1 MKFGKPVAAAVLV
14 AFSFASCSTTVRFRS
29 NAPDATLRIDGRYYG
44 TVPTKVRLS
53 NFLLNLYEVE
63 VEAEG
68 YEPYE
73 GPLDKE
79 FKLGPALFFWLYFVP
94 LLWSYGP
101 RDDQYFVLEPRSA
114 SPARTAGAAP
124 EPESPIPEVP
134 AAAKADPNPKGR
146 SDGRLSLAV
155 LEFKID
161 PGAETAGLGG
171 RDLALLM
178 ETYVSAD
185 ERFELKDRLYLKE
198 LIEEKEL
205 QATDLFDPAF
215 AGSLG
220 SLRGP
225 RRILI
230 GQAKKLGDGLTIFVK
245 VVDVESGTQSRVF
258 ERSDIL
264 VGSRGVNSLKEAL
277 REIAAEISA
286 YYRGRA

>member
-1 MKFGKPVAAAVLV
+1 MKFGKTVAAAVLV
-14 AFSFASCSTTVRFRS
+14 AFSFASCSTTVRFRA

-114 SPARTAGAAP
+114 SPARTAGAVPVPDP
-124 EPESPIPEVP
+124 EAP
-134 AAAKADPNPKGR
+134 AAAPARPSPDQGSR
-146 SDGRLSLAV
+146 RDGRLSLAV

-225 RRILI
+225 SRILI
-230 GQAKKLGDGLTIFVK
+230 GQAKKMGDGLTIFVK

-264 VGSRGVNSLKEAL
+264 VGSRGVNSLKDAL